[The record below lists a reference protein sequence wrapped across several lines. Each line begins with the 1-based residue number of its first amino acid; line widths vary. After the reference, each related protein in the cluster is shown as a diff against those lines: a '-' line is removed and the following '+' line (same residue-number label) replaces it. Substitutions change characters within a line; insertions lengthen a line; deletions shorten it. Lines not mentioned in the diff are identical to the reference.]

1 MAAGE
6 RCVDVL
12 VFRAG
17 SNMVRAGD
25 GLMKLSDLPDKVV
38 PPDSQPTA
46 TETQAKWE
54 MCKLKHV

>member
-1 MAAGE
+1 
-6 RCVDVL
+6 
-12 VFRAG
+12 
-17 SNMVRAGD
+17 MVRAGD